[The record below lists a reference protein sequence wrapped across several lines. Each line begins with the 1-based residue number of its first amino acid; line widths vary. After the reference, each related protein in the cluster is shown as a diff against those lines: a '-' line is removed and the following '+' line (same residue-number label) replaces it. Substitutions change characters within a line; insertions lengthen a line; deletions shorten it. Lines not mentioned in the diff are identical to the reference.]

1 MNRRQ
6 FYSIFYSTLITYSAL
21 AMTSRQAVDAVKASV
36 TGALVQ
42 ASAAST
48 TNYVESAPAEM
59 TVKAAGAV
67 VAAGTFVRPVI
78 AAGPDGRLYVA
89 AEGPGMASIVL
100 YVFDGK
106 RWSGG
111 TVVTASMATALRCY
125 VPDIEVGADGT
136 CWVSF
141 RWGKKEG
148 GRLHGPGVWIR
159 APNGTGKL
167 IYPHLTTGAARIEPD
182 GAGVVLMSKNGAF
195 GRIDKSGTV
204 TSGGMM
210 KAGLG
215 TGEKFDLD
223 TQGEV
228 WAVAINGCTAQPS
241 SITVGTAAGGQR
253 VTSFDHGVFPGL
265 GNDLNYTSVLLHKG
279 TAWAAMIESGKLR
292 LNALTG
298 TALRWPATA
307 PASLGAGTMDQRCP
321 PRLVAAKAG
330 PSVIWRR
337 GQEIVMAD
345 IEKGL
350 KGAAPVR
357 LASGIY
363 PSAATGPDG
372 RVHLVYVDGAG
383 LHYKEVAQ

>member
-1 MNRRQ
+1 
-6 FYSIFYSTLITYSAL
+6 
-21 AMTSRQAVDAVKASV
+21 
-36 TGALVQ
+36 
-42 ASAAST
+42 
-48 TNYVESAPAEM
+48 
-59 TVKAAGAV
+59 
-67 VAAGTFVRPVI
+67 
-78 AAGPDGRLYVA
+78 
-89 AEGPGMASIVL
+89 MASLAL

-106 RWSGG
+106 KWTGQ
-111 TVVTASMATALRCY
+111 TIVTASRATALRCY